1 MTWDEF
7 WEEAEKCE
15 DAQRPS
21 AAGCSLPT
29 LSQAIAWA
37 HVRQHALQEI
47 REKYPDH
54 PAAVIAGKAMCIGP
68 GSTGLASMANAAME
82 RQ

>member
-1 MTWDEF
+1 MPTP
-7 WEEAEKCE
+7 E
-15 DAQRPS
+15 DKRSHSKHCPS
-21 AAGCSLPT
+21 GASCSLPT

-37 HVRQHALQEI
+37 HVRQDALQEI

-54 PAAVIAGKAMCIGP
+54 PAAAIAGKAMCIGP
-68 GSTGLASMANAAME
+68 DSTGLASMANAAME